1 MRATLIIAGD
11 FQAEVRPAA
20 PHVGRST
27 CNTAF
32 HVGPE
37 ALDQDALNSFLETH
51 GLVALNTWHGTPKPT
66 QFNQAPQNKVGTSQ
80 IDYIIT
86 RVSTADPRAKY
97 VKVAKPPIGTWR
109 LHIGHYSLATD
120 VRIMKHFLLPK
131 RRPQHLIYNRQALD
145 DAVRHD
151 TPQAETLRA
160 EIKARVELLEAGS
173 PEINTAILQACC
185 QVFPP
190 AAKVPAQPNGTI
202 QHLWQL
208 RLRATL
214 QYR

>member
-1 MRATLIIAGD
+1 MKRLSRVGPSEFSFRLPRVGLSCIIDYQQHPRNYTSSPDTLRDKRHAFLNKLAKSITGIPMRATLIIAGD

-37 ALDQDALNSFLETH
+37 ALDPDSLNSFLETH

-80 IDYIIT
+80 IDYLIT

-109 LHIGHYSLATD
+109 LHIGHEASLLT
-120 VRIMKHFLLPK
+120 F
-131 RRPQHLIYNRQALD
+131 AL
-145 DAVRHD
+145 
-151 TPQAETLRA
+151 
-160 EIKARVELLEAGS
+160 
-173 PEINTAILQACC
+173 
-185 QVFPP
+185 
-190 AAKVPAQPNGTI
+190 
-202 QHLWQL
+202 
-208 RLRATL
+208 
-214 QYR
+214 